1 MWVFIA
7 HILIIFPAICLRL
20 QERIKEAKKSKV
32 VNVDDFDRWI
42 KAVKEY

>member
-7 HILIIFPAICLRL
+7 HISIILLATYLRL

-32 VNVDDFDRWI
+32 VSIDDFNRW
-42 KAVKEY
+42 KETAKD